1 MYKLIF
7 CAAWCSSLCF
17 ENEKQLSNSSLLSTQ
32 IFLFEFTDS
41 FFKMWY
47 FSSWSL
53 KKESPLSSNSPRKKS
68 MSKVIVVVPKKITR
82 KKTKNKKNPFYS
94 FLPFRCDLYYIIVN
108 AHEKKTNV
116 IKNWWCWKW
125 WYYSLS
131 FLVHNNNVLSS
142 RPNRSCDIF
151 ATLLHQFFGASSK
164 CVFRNDGIYS

>member
-1 MYKLIF
+1 
-7 CAAWCSSLCF
+7 
-17 ENEKQLSNSSLLSTQ
+17 
-32 IFLFEFTDS
+32 
-41 FFKMWY
+41 
-47 FSSWSL
+47 
-53 KKESPLSSNSPRKKS
+53 

-142 RPNRSCDIF
+142 RPKIIV
-151 ATLLHQFFGASSK
+151 LL
-164 CVFRNDGIYS
+164 IYSLRYYINFLVHRLNVISGTTWNTPRSRFIFHFGDVFWPIIFKRIERLVWL